1 MVDGW
6 ERLCDPG
13 GAHGVVE
20 KAMNSDPR
28 IGFDKRFECRTWLAL
43 QEGLDDLFALER
55 PLDGGEAEEPESH
68 VWT

>member
-1 MVDGW
+1 MAGEDFATQ
-6 ERLCDPG
+6 EEHMALSK
-13 GAHGVVE
+13 

-55 PLDGGEAEEPESH
+55 PLDEGEAEEPESH
-68 VWT
+68 IWT